1 MTVTM
6 TIEEFDELREAK
18 RTLDEVEKYLYKNV
32 HYSEEADL
40 CWPRKVSKFAKA
52 LPAFKVEMLI
62 DLLNVPLNS
71 DNIDQPEEE
80 TKQ

>member
-18 RTLDEVEKYLYKNV
+18 RTLDEVKNYLRRNV
-32 HYSEEADL
+32 YYTKEADS
-40 CWPRKVSKFAKA
+40 CSCADAWQYAKA
-52 LPAFKVEMLI
+52 LPHGDVAILV
-62 DLLNVPLNS
+62 DLVGVWPKA

-80 TKQ
+80 KA